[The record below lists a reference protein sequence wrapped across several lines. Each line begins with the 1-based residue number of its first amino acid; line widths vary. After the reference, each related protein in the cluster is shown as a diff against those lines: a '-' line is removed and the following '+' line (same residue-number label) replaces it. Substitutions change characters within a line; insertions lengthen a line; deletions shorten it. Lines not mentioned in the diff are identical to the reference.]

1 MLIMNIVILEDDNH
15 YLKWLVKTVQQ
26 DLGHNVV
33 SVADN
38 FEDGVDHIKNFKPHL
53 VISDVHLRCGR
64 NGYDFAELLNELSI
78 PIIYISE
85 DGSENNY
92 KKFKDTGNY
101 AFLVKPFHKFSLS
114 SLIDKIVNKSIEN
127 NHKQLI
133 LNSGTLTNIVN
144 EDEIRWIESD
154 RNYTTI
160 CTSEKRIVLRA
171 SMSSII
177 ENLDKENFIRIH
189 KSYTVAIKFI
199 KSINYNKSNLD
210 IGVKVL
216 PIGRS
221 YRTIVKELF
230 SIRDPDNKIFI
241 STF

>member
-1 MLIMNIVILEDDNH
+1 MNIVILEDDNH

-33 SVADN
+33 AVSDN
-38 FEDGVDHIKNFKPHL
+38 FDDGVNHIKNFKPHL
-53 VISDVHLRCGR
+53 VISDVHLRSDRTGF
-64 NGYDFAELLNELSI
+64 DLADVLNKLSI

-85 DGSENNY
+85 DGSDSNY
-92 KKFKDTGNY
+92 QKVKNTGNY

-114 SLIDKIVNKSIEN
+114 SLIDKIINKTMEN
-127 NHKQLI
+127 SQKQLI
-133 LNSGTLTNIVN
+133 LNSGSLTSIVD

-154 RNYTTI
+154 RNYVTI

-171 SMSSII
+171 SMSSIL

-210 IGVKVL
+210 IGIKVL

-221 YRTIVKELF
+221 YRTKVKELF